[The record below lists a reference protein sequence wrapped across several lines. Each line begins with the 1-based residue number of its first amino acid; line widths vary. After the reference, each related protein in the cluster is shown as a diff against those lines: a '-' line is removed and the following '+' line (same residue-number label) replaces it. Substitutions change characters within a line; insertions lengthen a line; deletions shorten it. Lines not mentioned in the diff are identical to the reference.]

1 MRPLVTLA
9 LVSCL
14 ALTACSAPSGGTSSA
29 PPASSASPNSASA
42 TSAATVT
49 SAPADTGARLSGDGY
64 TLTLPRG
71 WVDATAAFKE
81 IQTAVDTGGKDS
93 TDKSAFADNVNVVVQ
108 DSAEYPL
115 EQLKQQLTQQMQS
128 AGSTNIEFKQNVQ
141 LDGTTAL
148 QVWSVTKVAKNAHT
162 IQFLAFAR
170 QKIYVLTVSTD
181 LSRLKADDLA
191 QSVVSGWAWA

>member
-29 PPASSASPNSASA
+29 PPASSASPNSATA
-42 TSAATVT
+42 T
-49 SAPADTGARLSGDGY
+49 SAPADTGARRLSGDGY

>member
-42 TSAATVT
+42 T